1 VPETKPLSPS
11 QSSSAVPGT
20 TPATPAGASGTTQVK
35 PATALYPSVDDI
47 MHVYREYCN
56 RKDVEQNW
64 PLVAKAMVAAGMTS
78 KKQVIAFLST
88 IAIECAFKN
97 QKEGTSRY
105 TSKYDPYRGRG
116 FIQTTWKEGYQK
128 TGQHFKVDLVKNPDL
143 ILQNNELAA
152 QIACWYWSGGPGNA
166 DIRPYAEKGDWA
178 NCRSIVNAGSPGRIG
193 ITTQPGTRHYL
204 AACKAAE
211 AYFKSGLDPNAV
223 GATPMPANYGL
234 GCVDTNGAPTR
245 TLTGTGATTPADA
258 LAYALG
264 IQALDNQRSHI
275 LRCELDVSSQPDILK
290 LDAQMTFEGK
300 GFGADLDGTYTVD
313 EITFYFTGTLEA
325 DLVAYRP
332 DPNAPKPQVFGVG
345 DSAQIAAGQQAQ
357 SGTTP
362 SATPGAAP
370 AAGDINQRILKA
382 ALAAEGRDTSSGPG
396 GGNVACAW
404 AVNLFAIEPAG
415 LKKVGSNWQY
425 CPSMIEDL
433 QKGRGKKVSRAEA
446 QPGDIWF
453 APNEA
458 HVGICLTTGCSEVLS
473 NSSSAA
479 KFKWRGSLDSMNR
492 YYSGGTEKLYR
503 VLN

>member
-1 VPETKPLSPS
+1 MPETKPLAPS

-20 TPATPAGASGTTQVK
+20 TPAGASGTTQVK

-47 MHVYREYCN
+47 MHIYREHCN

-64 PLVAKAMVAAGMTS
+64 PLVAKAMVAHGMTS
-78 KKQVIAFLST
+78 KNQVIAFLST

-97 QKEGTSRY
+97 QKEGTSRD
-105 TSKYDPYRGRG
+105 TSRYDPYRGRG
-116 FIQTTWKEGYQK
+116 FIQLTNLGNYQAATK
-128 TGQHFKVDLVKNPDL
+128 HFKIDLVKNPDI
-143 ILQNNELAA
+143 ILQDVELSAK
-152 QIACWYWSGGPGNA
+152 ISCWFWGGGLGNP
-166 DIRPYAEKGDWA
+166 DVRPYAEKGDWA
-178 NCRSIVNAGSPGRIG
+178 NCRSIVNAGNIGRIG
-193 ITTQPGTRHYL
+193 GTTQPGTRHYL

-211 AYFKSGLDPNAV
+211 SYFKSGLDPNAV
-223 GATPMPANYGL
+223 GAAPMPTNYGL

-290 LDAQMTFEGK
+290 LDAQMTFKGK

-357 SGTTP
+357 TGAASLT
-362 SATPGAAP
+362 TPGAAP
-370 AAGDINQRILKA
+370 AGDINQLILKA
-382 ALAAEGRDTSSGPG
+382 ALAAEGRDTSSGPNG
-396 GGNVACAW
+396 GREACAW
-404 AVNLFAIEPAG
+404 AVNLFVIEPAG

-425 CPSMIEDL
+425 CPSMIQDL

-446 QPGDIWF
+446 QAGDIWF

-473 NSSSAA
+473 NSSSGA
-479 KFKWRGSLDSMNR
+479 KFKWRGGLDSMNN
-492 YYSGGTEKLYR
+492 YYGGGADNLYR

>member
-1 VPETKPLSPS
+1 MPETKPLAPS
-11 QSSSAVPGT
+11 QVSAT
-20 TPATPAGASGTTQVK
+20 TPAATSDTTPAAASGTTQTK
-35 PATALYPSVDDI
+35 PVAALYPSVDDI
-47 MHVYREYCN
+47 MHVYRKHVN
-56 RKDVEQNW
+56 RKDVEQYW
-64 PLVAKAMVAAGMTS
+64 PLVAKAMVASGMTS
-78 KKQVIAFLST
+78 KNQIIGFLST

-105 TSKYDPYRGRG
+105 TSRYDPYRGRG
-116 FIQTTWKEGYQK
+116 FIQLTHLENYQAASK
-128 TGQHFKVDLVKNPDL
+128 HFKMDLVKNPEI
-143 ILQNNELAA
+143 ILQDAELSAK
-152 QIACWYWSGGPGNA
+152 ISCWYWSGGLGNA

-178 NCRSIVNAGSPGRIG
+178 NCRSIVNAGSPGLIG
-193 ITTQPGTRHYL
+193 RTTPPGTEHYL
-204 AACKAAE
+204 AACKVAE
-211 AYFKSGLDPNAV
+211 SYFKSGLDPNAV
-223 GATPMPANYGL
+223 GAAAMPTNYGL

-245 TLTGTGATTPADA
+245 TLTGTGANTPADA
-258 LAYALG
+258 FAYALG

-275 LRCELDVSSQPDILK
+275 LRCGLDVSSQPDILK

-300 GFGADLDGTYTVD
+300 GFGKGLDGTYTVD
-313 EITFYFTGTLEA
+313 DITFYFGRRLEA
-325 DLVAYRP
+325 DLVAYKP

-345 DSAQIAAGQQAQ
+345 DAAQIAAGQQAQ
-357 SGTTP
+357 AGAAS
-362 SATPGAAP
+362 GAAP

-382 ALAAEGRDTSSGPG
+382 ALAAEGRDTSAGPG

-404 AVNLFAIEPAG
+404 AVNLFAIEPVG

-433 QKGRGKKVSRAEA
+433 EKGRGKKVSRAEA

-458 HVGICLTTGCSEVLS
+458 HVGVCLTTGCSEVLS

-492 YYSGGTEKLYR
+492 FYGGGADRLYR
-503 VLN
+503 VLK